1 MVSQKL
7 TLKVLEAYTRDVGR
21 GVARIDY
28 DSMDT
33 LSASTGDVIEIKGKR
48 RTVAKCL
55 PLYPSDEGKGIIRID
70 GLGRNNSGIA
80 IGDTVSVRKIKAV
93 PAEKIVVAPLEAI
106 PPIDE
111 RYLADAL
118 ESVPLIK
125 GDNVMVPY
133 FGGRLT
139 FQVIGITAAADAVLV
154 TQKTVFHIAEKGETL
169 RGVPQVTYEDIGGLT
184 DEIKKVREMIELPLR
199 HPEIFEKL
207 GIEAPKGV
215 LLYGPP
221 GTGKTLLAK
230 AVANESNAHFISIS
244 GPEIMSKFY
253 GESEARLRE
262 IFKEAREKAPSIIFV
277 DEIDSIAPKREEV
290 SGEVE
295 RRVVSQ
301 MLSLMDGLEARGKV
315 IVISATNRPNA
326 IDPALRRPGRF
337 DREIEIRVP
346 DKKGRKDI
354 LSIHTRNMPLLLNE
368 SSAAVDLDRV
378 ASVSHGYVGADLEY
392 LCKEA
397 AMKCLR
403 RLLPELNLEEEKIP
417 PETLDKLIVN
427 DQDFVLALREVTA
440 SGMREVFI
448 ENPDVKWSEVGGL
461 KDVKRE
467 LKEAV
472 ELPFKNPGLYEGL
485 GYRMPKGILLHG
497 PSGTGKTLLAK
508 AVATES
514 EVNFI
519 SVRGPELLSKWVG
532 ESERGIREIF
542 RRARQQSPCII
553 FFDEIDSIAPIRG
566 AGDDTKVTERVVS
579 QLLTE
584 LDGMENLQGVAV
596 LAATN
601 RVDIIDPAMLRPGR
615 FDKIIQVPLPDR
627 GGRRDILDINT
638 TKLTTGDDVDLD
650 KLSEVTEGM
659 SGADTASV
667 VNAAI
672 SLVIHGEQS
681 EDTDL
686 RKRLLDI
693 KDDEAVKARL
703 LDMLNDDVVQKWLI
717 KLSDDHELPDDD
729 KLDGNMMRRAVLV
742 YLSNDEEIQTRLS
755 NDSEIQKRLLTI
767 SGDERMRRRLL
778 KLLHDVI
785 VDDDEISERLLA
797 LNYDTIQ
804 QNMLDDEKLRR
815 MLVTRLDGVVERS
828 SLSNNPEVR
837 AELLPKLLDNT
848 DAVKKLSE
856 DAEAQSRLRTL
867 VGNDGVRKNLLSDRI
882 IRERILRLLD
892 DALISR
898 LLADILSGR
907 IILDR
912 ILKLMSED
920 EIERSLF
927 RILVEATIQDRLPV
941 LIGPEIRSRFEDD
954 PDMRA
959 KLVTLY
965 NDKDAR
971 KRLQQRS
978 SGVATEMELS
988 DNSEGK
994 KPLDDEVKGTI
1005 LEDLLHDMARK
1016 ILDFDDSDSLL
1027 EDMFDDADARKS
1039 LWHLLDDIAE
1049 RKCLLEKRE
1058 IRRMLV
1064 DSAKIRE
1071 MLLKHGEVAKRLK
1084 GALITM
1090 NHFEGAV
1097 RKIREQ
1103 KDLKMH
1109 EQLVASYYR

>member
-1 MVSQKL
+1 MSQNAL
-7 TLKVLEAYTRDVGR
+7 SLKVLEAYTRDVGR

-80 IGDTVSVRKIKAV
+80 IGDSISVRKIKAV
-93 PAEKIVVAPLEAI
+93 AAEKIVVAPLEAI

-139 FQVIGITAAADAVLV
+139 FQVIGVTPAADAVLV

-184 DEIKKVREMIELPLR
+184 NEIKKVREMIELPLR

-262 IFKEAREKAPSIIFV
+262 IFKEAREKSPSIIFI

-290 SGEVE
+290 TGEVE

-354 LSIHTRNMPLLLNE
+354 LAIHSRNMPLTDDVNIDKL
-368 SSAAVDLDRV
+368 

-403 RLLPELNLEEEKIP
+403 RLLPVLDLQEEKLP

-427 DQDFVLALREVTA
+427 AEDFSKALMEVIP

-448 ENPDVKWSEVGGL
+448 ENPDVKWEDIGGL
-461 KDVKRE
+461 DEVKRE
-467 LKEAV
+467 LQEAV
-472 ELPFKNPGLYEGL
+472 EWPMKYPGLYDKL
-485 GYRMPKGILLHG
+485 GHKMPRGILLHG
-497 PSGTGKTLLAK
+497 VSGTGKTLLAK

-514 EVNFI
+514 EANFI

-542 RRARQQSPCII
+542 KRARQSSPCVI

-566 AGDDTKVTERVVS
+566 AGGETQVSERVVS

-584 LDGMENLQGVAV
+584 LDGMENMHGVVV

-601 RVDIIDPAMLRPGR
+601 RADMIDPALLRPGR
-615 FDKIIQVPLPDR
+615 FDKIIQIPLPDKDSR
-627 GGRRDILDINT
+627 KKILEITAREIPTVTDESTSQRI
-638 TKLTTGDDVDLD
+638 DYD
-650 KLSEVTEGM
+650 KLSEMTDGL
-659 SGADTASV
+659 SGADV
-667 VNAAI
+667 AAI
-672 SLVIHGEQS
+672 ANTAVSLVIHEF
-681 EDTDL
+681 
-686 RKRLLDI
+686 LDKNPDV
-693 KDDEAVKARL
+693 KDVEKKSMDVKVT
-703 LDMLNDDVVQKWLI
+703 ME
-717 KLSDDHELPDDD
+717 HF
-729 KLDGNMMRRAVLV
+729 
-742 YLSNDEEIQTRLS
+742 
-755 NDSEIQKRLLTI
+755 
-767 SGDERMRRRLL
+767 
-778 KLLHDVI
+778 
-785 VDDDEISERLLA
+785 
-797 LNYDTIQ
+797 
-804 QNMLDDEKLRR
+804 EK
-815 MLVTRLDGVVERS
+815 S
-828 SLSNNPEVR
+828 
-837 AELLPKLLDNT
+837 
-848 DAVKKLSE
+848 VKK
-856 DAEAQSRLRTL
+856 
-867 VGNDGVRKNLLSDRI
+867 V
-882 IRERILRLLD
+882 
-892 DALISR
+892 
-898 LLADILSGR
+898 
-907 IILDR
+907 
-912 ILKLMSED
+912 
-920 EIERSLF
+920 
-927 RILVEATIQDRLPV
+927 
-941 LIGPEIRSRFEDD
+941 
-954 PDMRA
+954 
-959 KLVTLY
+959 
-965 NDKDAR
+965 
-971 KRLQQRS
+971 
-978 SGVATEMELS
+978 
-988 DNSEGK
+988 
-994 KPLDDEVKGTI
+994 
-1005 LEDLLHDMARK
+1005 
-1016 ILDFDDSDSLL
+1016 
-1027 EDMFDDADARKS
+1027 
-1039 LWHLLDDIAE
+1039 
-1049 RKCLLEKRE
+1049 
-1058 IRRMLV
+1058 
-1064 DSAKIRE
+1064 
-1071 MLLKHGEVAKRLK
+1071 
-1084 GALITM
+1084 
-1090 NHFEGAV
+1090 
-1097 RKIREQ
+1097 REQ
-1103 KDLKMH
+1103 KELKLG
-1109 EQLVASYYR
+1109 EKLVASYYR

>member
-1 MVSQKL
+1 MSQNAL
-7 TLKVLEAYTRDVGR
+7 SLKVLEAYTRDVGR

-33 LSASTGDVIEIKGKR
+33 LNASTGDVIEIKGKR

-80 IGDTVSVRKIKAV
+80 IGDTISVRKIKAV
-93 PAEKIVVAPLEAI
+93 AAEKIVVAPLEAI

-139 FQVIGITAAADAVLV
+139 FQIIGVTPAADAVLV
-154 TQKTVFHIAEKGETL
+154 TQKTIFHIAEKGETL

-262 IFKEAREKAPSIIFV
+262 IFKEAREKSPSIIFI

-290 SGEVE
+290 TGEVE

-301 MLSLMDGLEARGKV
+301 MLSLMDGLESRGKV

-354 LSIHTRNMPLLLNE
+354 LLIHSRNMPLTDDVNIDKL
-368 SSAAVDLDRV
+368 

-403 RLLPELNLEEEKIP
+403 RLLPVLDLQEEKLP

-427 DQDFVLALREVTA
+427 NDDFTKALIEVVP

-448 ENPDVKWSEVGGL
+448 ENPDVKWDDVGGL
-461 KDVKRE
+461 EDVKRE
-467 LKEAV
+467 LQEAV
-472 ELPFKNPGLYEGL
+472 EWPMKYPGLYEKL
-485 GYRMPKGILLHG
+485 GHKMPRGILLHG

-514 EVNFI
+514 EANFV

-532 ESERGIREIF
+532 ESERGVREIF
-542 RRARQQSPCII
+542 KRARQSAPCVI
-553 FFDEIDSIAPIRG
+553 FFDEIDSIAPVRG
-566 AGDDTKVTERVVS
+566 GGGESVVSERVVS

-584 LDGMENLQGVAV
+584 LDGMENMHGVVV

-601 RVDIIDPAMLRPGR
+601 RADMIDPALLRPGR
-615 FDKIIQVPLPDR
+615 FDKIIQIPLPDKESR
-627 GGRRDILDINT
+627 KSILKITAKEIPIISEASDAGR
-638 TKLTTGDDVDLD
+638 VDFD
-650 KLSEVTEGM
+650 KLAEQTDGL
-659 SGADTASV
+659 SGADV
-667 VNAAI
+667 AAI
-672 SLVIHGEQS
+672 ANTAVSLVIHEFL
-681 EDTDL
+681 D
-686 RKRLLDI
+686 KNPDI
-693 KDDEAVKARL
+693 KD
-703 LDMLNDDVVQKWLI
+703 I
-717 KLSDDHELPDDD
+717 
-729 KLDGNMMRRAVLV
+729 
-742 YLSNDEEIQTRLS
+742 
-755 NDSEIQKRLLTI
+755 
-767 SGDERMRRRLL
+767 
-778 KLLHDVI
+778 
-785 VDDDEISERLLA
+785 
-797 LNYDTIQ
+797 
-804 QNMLDDEKLRR
+804 EKKS
-815 MLVTRLDGVVERS
+815 MDAKVTMEHFEKS
-828 SLSNNPEVR
+828 
-837 AELLPKLLDNT
+837 
-848 DAVKKLSE
+848 VKK
-856 DAEAQSRLRTL
+856 
-867 VGNDGVRKNLLSDRI
+867 V
-882 IRERILRLLD
+882 
-892 DALISR
+892 
-898 LLADILSGR
+898 
-907 IILDR
+907 
-912 ILKLMSED
+912 
-920 EIERSLF
+920 
-927 RILVEATIQDRLPV
+927 
-941 LIGPEIRSRFEDD
+941 
-954 PDMRA
+954 
-959 KLVTLY
+959 
-965 NDKDAR
+965 
-971 KRLQQRS
+971 
-978 SGVATEMELS
+978 
-988 DNSEGK
+988 
-994 KPLDDEVKGTI
+994 
-1005 LEDLLHDMARK
+1005 
-1016 ILDFDDSDSLL
+1016 
-1027 EDMFDDADARKS
+1027 
-1039 LWHLLDDIAE
+1039 
-1049 RKCLLEKRE
+1049 
-1058 IRRMLV
+1058 
-1064 DSAKIRE
+1064 
-1071 MLLKHGEVAKRLK
+1071 
-1084 GALITM
+1084 
-1090 NHFEGAV
+1090 
-1097 RKIREQ
+1097 REQ
-1103 KDLKMH
+1103 KDLKLG
-1109 EQLVASYYR
+1109 EKLVASYYR

>member
-1 MVSQKL
+1 MSQNAL
-7 TLKVLEAYTRDVGR
+7 SLKVLEAYTRDVGR

-33 LSASTGDVIEIKGKR
+33 LNASTGDVIEIKGKR

-80 IGDTVSVRKIKAV
+80 IGDTITVRKIKAV
-93 PAEKIVVAPLEAI
+93 AAEKVVVAPLEAI

-139 FQVIGITAAADAVLV
+139 FQVIGVTPAADAVLV

-262 IFKEAREKAPSIIFV
+262 IFKEAKEKAPSIIFV

-290 SGEVE
+290 TGEVE

-337 DREIEIRVP
+337 DREIEIKVP

-354 LSIHTRNMPLLLNE
+354 LAIHSRNMPLSE
-368 SSAAVDLDRV
+368 DVDIDKISA
-378 ASVSHGYVGADLEY
+378 VSHGYVGADLEY

-403 RLLPELNLEEEKIP
+403 RLLPVLNLEEEKIP

-427 DQDFVLALREVTA
+427 HEDFQKALIEVTP

-448 ENPDVKWSEVGGL
+448 ENPDVKWDEVGGL
-461 KDVKRE
+461 EDVKRE
-467 LKEAV
+467 LQEAV
-472 ELPFKNPGLYEGL
+472 EWPMKYPGLYVKL
-485 GYRMPKGILLHG
+485 GHRMPRGILLHG

-508 AVATES
+508 AVATQS
-514 EVNFI
+514 EANFV

-542 RRARQQSPCII
+542 KRARQSAPCVV
-553 FFDEIDSIAPIRG
+553 FFDEIDSIAPVRG
-566 AGDDTKVTERVVS
+566 AGGETAVTERVVS

-584 LDGMENLQGVAV
+584 LDGMENMHGVVV

-601 RVDIIDPAMLRPGR
+601 RADMIDPALLRPGR
-615 FDKIIQVPLPDR
+615 FDKIIQIPLPDKESR
-627 GGRRDILDINT
+627 KSILKINAAKIPT
-638 TKLTTGDDVDLD
+638 IDDKDDPQRVDYNKLAEITDGL
-650 KLSEVTEGM
+650 
-659 SGADTASV
+659 SGADTASIANTAV
-667 VNAAI
+667 
-672 SLVIHGEQS
+672 SLVIHEF
-681 EDTDL
+681 
-686 RKRLLDI
+686 LDSHPDV
-693 KDDEAVKARL
+693 KDV
-703 LDMLNDDVVQKWLI
+703 
-717 KLSDDHELPDDD
+717 
-729 KLDGNMMRRAVLV
+729 
-742 YLSNDEEIQTRLS
+742 
-755 NDSEIQKRLLTI
+755 
-767 SGDERMRRRLL
+767 
-778 KLLHDVI
+778 
-785 VDDDEISERLLA
+785 
-797 LNYDTIQ
+797 
-804 QNMLDDEKLRR
+804 EKKQIDAK
-815 MLVTRLDGVVERS
+815 VTM
-828 SLSNNPEVR
+828 
-837 AELLPKLLDNT
+837 K
-848 DAVKKLSE
+848 
-856 DAEAQSRLRTL
+856 
-867 VGNDGVRKNLLSDRI
+867 
-882 IRERILRLLD
+882 
-892 DALISR
+892 
-898 LLADILSGR
+898 
-907 IILDR
+907 
-912 ILKLMSED
+912 
-920 EIERSLF
+920 
-927 RILVEATIQDRLPV
+927 
-941 LIGPEIRSRFEDD
+941 
-954 PDMRA
+954 
-959 KLVTLY
+959 
-965 NDKDAR
+965 
-971 KRLQQRS
+971 
-978 SGVATEMELS
+978 
-988 DNSEGK
+988 
-994 KPLDDEVKGTI
+994 
-1005 LEDLLHDMARK
+1005 
-1016 ILDFDDSDSLL
+1016 
-1027 EDMFDDADARKS
+1027 
-1039 LWHLLDDIAE
+1039 
-1049 RKCLLEKRE
+1049 
-1058 IRRMLV
+1058 
-1064 DSAKIRE
+1064 
-1071 MLLKHGEVAKRLK
+1071 
-1084 GALITM
+1084 
-1090 NHFEGAV
+1090 HFEEAIKKV
-1097 RKIREQ
+1097 REQ
-1103 KDLKMH
+1103 KDLKMG
-1109 EQLVASYYR
+1109 EKLVASYYR

>member
-1 MVSQKL
+1 MSQNAL
-7 TLKVLEAYTRDVGR
+7 SLKVLEAYTRDVGR

-33 LSASTGDVIEIKGKR
+33 LNASTGDVIEIKGKR

-80 IGDTVSVRKIKAV
+80 IGDTISVRKIKAV
-93 PAEKIVVAPLEAI
+93 AAEKVVVAPLEAI

-139 FQVIGITAAADAVLV
+139 FQVIGVTPAADAVLI

-169 RGVPQVTYEDIGGLT
+169 RGVPQVTYEDIGGISN
-184 DEIKKVREMIELPLR
+184 EIKKVREMIELPLR

-230 AVANESNAHFISIS
+230 AVANESQAHFISIS

-290 SGEVE
+290 TGEVE

-337 DREIEIRVP
+337 DREIEIKVP

-354 LSIHTRNMPLLLNE
+354 LAIHSRNMPL
-368 SSAAVDLDRV
+368 AADDQELPVDIDKI

-403 RLLPELNLEEEKIP
+403 RLLPILNLEEEKLP
-417 PETLDKLIVN
+417 PETLDKLIVTHE
-427 DQDFVLALREVTA
+427 DFTKALIEVTP

-448 ENPDVKWSEVGGL
+448 ENPDIKWSDVGGL
-461 KDVKRE
+461 KEVKQE
-467 LKEAV
+467 LQEAV
-472 ELPFKNPGLYEGL
+472 EWPMKYPGLYDKL
-485 GYRMPKGILLHG
+485 GHSMPRGILLHG

-514 EVNFI
+514 EANFV

-542 RRARQQSPCII
+542 KRARQSAPCVV

-566 AGDDTKVTERVVS
+566 AGGETAVSERVVS

-584 LDGMENLQGVAV
+584 LDGMENMHGVVV

-601 RVDIIDPAMLRPGR
+601 RADMIDPALLRPGR
-615 FDKIIQVPLPDR
+615 FDKIIQIPLPDKESR
-627 GGRRDILDINT
+627 KSILKINAEKIPT
-638 TKLTTGDDVDLD
+638 ITEESNPNRVDFE
-650 KLSEVTEGM
+650 KLSDMTDGL
-659 SGADTASV
+659 SGADTA
-667 VNAAI
+667 AI
-672 SLVIHGEQS
+672 ANTAVSIVIH
-681 EDTDL
+681 
-686 RKRLLDI
+686 KFLDANPDV
-693 KDDEAVKARL
+693 KDIEKQAIDAKVEMKHFEEAVKK
-703 LDMLNDDVVQKWLI
+703 V
-717 KLSDDHELPDDD
+717 
-729 KLDGNMMRRAVLV
+729 
-742 YLSNDEEIQTRLS
+742 
-755 NDSEIQKRLLTI
+755 
-767 SGDERMRRRLL
+767 
-778 KLLHDVI
+778 
-785 VDDDEISERLLA
+785 
-797 LNYDTIQ
+797 
-804 QNMLDDEKLRR
+804 
-815 MLVTRLDGVVERS
+815 
-828 SLSNNPEVR
+828 
-837 AELLPKLLDNT
+837 
-848 DAVKKLSE
+848 
-856 DAEAQSRLRTL
+856 
-867 VGNDGVRKNLLSDRI
+867 
-882 IRERILRLLD
+882 
-892 DALISR
+892 
-898 LLADILSGR
+898 
-907 IILDR
+907 
-912 ILKLMSED
+912 
-920 EIERSLF
+920 
-927 RILVEATIQDRLPV
+927 
-941 LIGPEIRSRFEDD
+941 
-954 PDMRA
+954 
-959 KLVTLY
+959 
-965 NDKDAR
+965 
-971 KRLQQRS
+971 
-978 SGVATEMELS
+978 
-988 DNSEGK
+988 
-994 KPLDDEVKGTI
+994 
-1005 LEDLLHDMARK
+1005 
-1016 ILDFDDSDSLL
+1016 
-1027 EDMFDDADARKS
+1027 
-1039 LWHLLDDIAE
+1039 
-1049 RKCLLEKRE
+1049 
-1058 IRRMLV
+1058 
-1064 DSAKIRE
+1064 
-1071 MLLKHGEVAKRLK
+1071 
-1084 GALITM
+1084 
-1090 NHFEGAV
+1090 
-1097 RKIREQ
+1097 REQ
-1103 KDLKMH
+1103 KDLKLG
-1109 EQLVASYYR
+1109 EKLVASYYR